1 MNLFFMRGNKKSN
14 ILKDNILWI
23 ILVLLFMGTTISLSF
38 VLEDRKENIEK
49 SKTILDRKIE

>member
-1 MNLFFMRGNKKSN
+1 MKKNKKSN
-14 ILKDNILWI
+14 IIKDNILWI